1 MTISNNSVIKGKGKD
16 DFEEIRTLKHKMT
29 NKFNVG
35 DKVKYTGTYSSRLLN
50 TIGIINTVDTG
61 RYYMQPN
68 AVVGYFVV
76 WNDGESSWLSGC
88 NLSLVE
94 ESEEPT
100 IKSAKELKAELELK
114 IVGLIREFN
123 KKTNLEVQ
131 DIDLKYWP
139 VLNGECFYLV
149 NVKVEI

>member
-1 MTISNNSVIKGKGKD
+1 MTI
-16 DFEEIRTLKHKMT
+16 
-29 NKFNVG
+29 KFNVG
-35 DKVKYTGTYSSRLLN
+35 DTVKYTDRSQPWIPASWFSDGVILKINMIHYSAR
-50 TIGIINTVDTG
+50 GIKETCYSIKW
-61 RYYMQPN
+61 
-68 AVVGYFVV
+68 A
-76 WNDGESSWLSGC
+76 DGSTNCMHSNNIE
-88 NLSLVE
+88 LVK
-94 ESEEPT
+94 SADSIEPT

>member
-1 MTISNNSVIKGKGKD
+1 
-16 DFEEIRTLKHKMT
+16 MT

-35 DKVKYTGTYSSRLLN
+35 DRVKFTSEWRKYLN
-50 TIGIINTVDTG
+50 RYGCIKSVSTG
-61 RYYMQPN
+61 RYYIDGCIKD
-68 AVVGYFVV
+68 GYFVE
-76 WNDGESSWLSGC
+76 WDGGEHSWISE
-88 NLSLVE
+88 NKLSLITP
-94 ESEEPT
+94 ESTTVQET
-100 IKSAKELKAELELK
+100 KELKAELELK

>member
-1 MTISNNSVIKGKGKD
+1 
-16 DFEEIRTLKHKMT
+16 MT

-35 DKVKYTGTYSSRLLN
+35 DTVRYINRSQPWGPASWYLDGVILEVDRNHYSARGIKETYYLIKWADGSTNCMHSNNTELVKSAAS
-50 TIGIINTVDTG
+50 I
-61 RYYMQPN
+61 
-68 AVVGYFVV
+68 
-76 WNDGESSWLSGC
+76 
-88 NLSLVE
+88 
-94 ESEEPT
+94 EPT